1 MSIFL
6 DTSFLIALNNA
17 KDANY
22 KSARTIKE
30 KIKMREFG
38 QCYISDYV
46 FDELV
51 TFLMAKSFP
60 SEIIKNIGDSLLEE
74 ESISLLKIDN
84 NVFLQSWSLFK
95 KMKTLSFT
103 DCTTILLAQQFNVKN
118 IASFDTDF
126 NKISLLQRVYQ

>member
-1 MSIFL
+1 
-6 DTSFLIALNNA
+6 
-17 KDANY
+17 
-22 KSARTIKE
+22 
-30 KIKMREFG
+30 MREFG

-74 ESISLLKIDN
+74 ENITLLKIDN
-84 NVFLQSWSLFK
+84 PVFLQSWNLFK

-126 NKISLLQRVYQ
+126 DKISLLQRVCQ